1 MERQRL
7 PHAILLPAILLGA
20 LLAFAF
26 LAGPGVGP
34 AAAAG
39 CPGGDK
45 GPRKISNRGAARA
58 IVCLVN
64 KERRR
69 RGLGRLKFQ
78 DNLGRAA
85 RSHTKRMQQRNCF
98 DHTCPG
104 ERSLV
109 GRYEKA
115 DYLPCRC
122 SWGAGENIA
131 WGGGRKG
138 SPRRIVN
145 AWMHSPSH
153 RANILR
159 GSFQHAGVGVRWGSP
174 TRPGANAGT
183 YTLDFGYK
191 R

>member
-1 MERQRL
+1 MERQR
-7 PHAILLPAILLGA
+7 PPIATLLPATLLGA
-20 LLAFAF
+20 F
-26 LAGPGVGP
+26 LALALLVGPGAST

-39 CPGGDK
+39 CPGSDA
-45 GPRKISNRGAARA
+45 GPRKISNETAARA

-69 RGLGRLKFQ
+69 HGLGRLKFHGE
-78 DNLGRAA
+78 LERAA
-85 RSHTKRMQQRNCF
+85 RGHTKRMQKRDCF
-98 DHTCPG
+98 DHVCPG

-131 WGGGRKG
+131 WGAGRKG

-145 AWMHSPSH
+145 AWMHSPPH

-174 TRPGANAGT
+174 TRRGANAGT